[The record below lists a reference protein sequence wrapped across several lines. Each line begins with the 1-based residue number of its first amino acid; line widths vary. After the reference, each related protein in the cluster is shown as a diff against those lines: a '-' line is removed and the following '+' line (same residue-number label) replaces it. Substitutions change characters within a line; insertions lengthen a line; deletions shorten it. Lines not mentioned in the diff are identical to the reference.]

1 MLNQAHIRAAV
12 FHENAAK
19 SHRAAAE
26 YYGNNDRAKGD
37 EHAVQAR
44 AYSRSAR
51 DNSEQAH
58 LNRAARS
65 RSSIAR

>member
-1 MLNQAHIRAAV
+1 MLDQAHIRAAV
-12 FHENAAK
+12 FHENAAR

-26 YYGNNDRAKGD
+26 HYGNNDRAKGD
-37 EHAVQAR
+37 EHAMEAR

-58 LNRAARS
+58 IRRAARK
-65 RSSIAR
+65 